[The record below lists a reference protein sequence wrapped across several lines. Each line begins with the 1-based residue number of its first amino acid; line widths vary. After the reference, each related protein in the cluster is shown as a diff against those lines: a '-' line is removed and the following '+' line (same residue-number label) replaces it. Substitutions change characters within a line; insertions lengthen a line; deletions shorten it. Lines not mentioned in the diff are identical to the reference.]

1 MKEHAGRGAGAR
13 KCEERESLRRKKDL
27 VKRFVEARDMYMEA
41 MDGLA

>member
-1 MKEHAGRGAGAR
+1 MEEIERARGAGAR
-13 KCEERESLRRKKDL
+13 KGEERERRKKDL